1 MSRESE
7 IIPVGAVG
15 ALERAAEVLRA
26 GGVAAFPTDTVYGIG
41 AMAFKSEAVK
51 RLYEIKERSVEKSIP
66 VLIGDESDALKVATA
81 MTPVAEKLAKAF
93 WPGGLTIVLPKRQD
107 VPNVVAA
114 GRTIGVRIPNHEP
127 VRALLR
133 LTGPLAVTSANR
145 SGGKDSLTAAD
156 VLAALGG
163 RIDLLLD
170 GGACPGGVPSTV
182 VDCAQEPP
190 IILRRGPVAEEA
202 IWRAL
207 HEG

>member
-1 MSRESE
+1 MNPET
-7 IIPVGAVG
+7 IPIDAVG

-41 AMAFKSEAVK
+41 AMAFNTEAVK
-51 RLYEIKERSVEKSIP
+51 RLYEIKERPVEKSIP
-66 VLIGDESDALKVATA
+66 VLIGDESDAMKVATA
-81 MTPVAEKLAKAF
+81 MTPMAQILAEAF
-93 WPGGLTIVLPKRQD
+93 WPGGLTIVLPKCPD
-107 VPNVVAA
+107 VPDVVAA

-145 SGGKDSLTAAD
+145 SGGKESLTAQE

-182 VDCAQEPP
+182 VECAQDRL
-190 IILRRGPVAEEA
+190 IILRQGPVTEEA
-202 IWRAL
+202 IRRVL

>member
-1 MSRESE
+1 MNAET
-7 IIPVGAVG
+7 IPINSIG

-26 GGVAAFPTDTVYGIG
+26 GGVAASPTDTVYGIG
-41 AMAFKSEAVK
+41 AMAFNSEAVK
-51 RLYEIKERSVEKSIP
+51 RLYEIKERPVEKSIP
-66 VLIGDESDALKVATA
+66 ILIGDESDAMKVATG
-81 MTPVAEKLAKAF
+81 MTPTAEKLAKTF
-93 WPGGLTIVLPKRQD
+93 WPGGLTIVLLKRPD
-107 VPNVVAA
+107 VPDVVAA

-163 RIDLLLD
+163 RIDLLLA
-170 GGACPGGVPSTV
+170 GGACQGGVPSTV
-182 VDCAQEPP
+182 VDCTQEPP
-190 IILRRGPVAEEA
+190 TILRQGPVREEEV
-202 IWRAL
+202 RRVL